1 MPRPSCTASK
11 QKQEKQMEHSVFAQ
25 RGLRMNSLQYIFRGF
40 PNSLFFKK
48 YCFFKNVSNIQNMF
62 YSFVISV

>member
-1 MPRPSCTASK
+1 
-11 QKQEKQMEHSVFAQ
+11 MEHSVFAQ